1 MFILLTLLLQS
12 IKVGR
17 ERKKEKNGVEMK
29 YLSGWNGFP
38 YLTAVLLEVGDVI
51 SPYSSLVIT
60 TNYVGPSWRRHMQ
73 EVSASATNKQPG
85 TFSSRPQ
92 TSSQPNKSGMSNSSP
107 RGLMFSN
114 CTWQKVL
121 QVLQRPANDCI
132 MWHRTWRAGDTWDV
146 VSEDPCQNIDSC
158 TLKTIQPIRKQ
169 MDKDTRWQREGRYCF
184 I

>member
-1 MFILLTLLLQS
+1 
-12 IKVGR
+12 
-17 ERKKEKNGVEMK
+17 MK

-51 SPYSSLVIT
+51 SPYLSLVVT
-60 TNYVGPSWRRHMQ
+60 TNYVAPSCRRHMQ
-73 EVSASATNKQPG
+73 KISASATNKQPG

-107 RGLMFSN
+107 RGQTFSN

-121 QVLQRPANDCI
+121 QVLQNVQIMI
-132 MWHRTWRAGDTWDV
+132 MWRQTWRAGDTWDV
-146 VSEDPCQNIDSC
+146 VSEEKIYCY
-158 TLKTIQPIRKQ
+158 TLKTIQPERKQ
-169 MDKDTRWQREGRYCF
+169 MDKDTRWQRKSMYCF